1 MTPSF
6 EALWTAD
13 DVAAYLKV
21 SRSWVYQHA
30 ASGDLPC
37 LHVGGLRRFDPAAV
51 RARVR
56 ADSGGVVLPLRR
68 GVPGPA

>member
-1 MTPSF
+1 MTAAT

-30 ASGDLPC
+30 ASGTLPC
-37 LHVGGLRRFDPAAV
+37 LHAGGLLRFDPAV
-51 RARVR
+51 IRAWVR
-56 ADSGGVVLPLRR
+56 ADTGGVVLPLKRP
-68 GVPGPA
+68 VSGPA

>member
-1 MTPSF
+1 MSADQEP
-6 EALWTAD
+6 LWTAR

-30 ASGDLPC
+30 ASGLLPC
-37 LHVGGLRRFDPAAV
+37 LHVGGLRRFDPAAI

-56 ADSGGVVLPLRR
+56 ADPGGVVLPLKN
-68 GVPGPA
+68 GVAGPA